1 MVDAEL
7 AFDNLLNNY
16 GSPMF
21 NYEQINRLQKN
32 SEDNPLTPARYRQ
45 FVRHFPGHPET
56 VLDVGCN
63 NGRGG
68 VVIKEMLGNNLKLYG
83 VECVR
88 ERIEQIPAGIYESVF
103 YGLADKI
110 PLDDRSVDVVVAGEI
125 IEHVQPREVDAVVFE
140 LFRILKIGGR
150 LLLTTPNPGYLR
162 NRIMQRSVLG
172 DIGHVSQ
179 HHPNSM
185 KTRLLLAGFSRVRLR
200 GSGRA
205 ASYLGEKFPLLF
217 PYGIYLV
224 SADKQ

>member
-1 MVDAEL
+1 VRVIHSPTWARNGGLVYAEL
-7 AFDNLLNNY
+7 AFDSRLNNY
-16 GSPMF
+16 DSAMF

-45 FVRHFPGHPET
+45 FVRHFPGNPGK
-56 VLDVGCN
+56 VLDVGFN
-63 NGRGG
+63 NGRGS
-68 VVIKEMLGNNLKLYG
+68 VVKKEMLGNNLKLYG
-83 VECVR
+83 VDCVR

-110 PLDDRSVDVVVAGEI
+110 PLADRSVDVVVAG
-125 IEHVQPREVDAVVFE
+125 
-140 LFRILKIGGR
+140 
-150 LLLTTPNPGYLR
+150 
-162 NRIMQRSVLG
+162 
-172 DIGHVSQ
+172 
-179 HHPNSM
+179 
-185 KTRLLLAGFSRVRLR
+185 FSRVRLH